1 MLHFDGSELLHRGK
15 ADLITRNNYA
25 LIVATA
31 ISAWH
36 RQSTAL
42 EIRHRRI
49 PGPEG
54 GVSHKKELLQPGA
67 IRRNFSQTA
76 KKSFK

>member
-1 MLHFDGSELLHRGK
+1 LDGSELLNWGK
-15 ADLITRNNYA
+15 ADIITRNNDAFY
-25 LIVATA
+25 LQPT
-31 ISAWH
+31 ISVWH
-36 RQSTAL
+36 RHSTAL

-54 GVSHKKELLQPGA
+54 GVSHKKKQQLQPGA